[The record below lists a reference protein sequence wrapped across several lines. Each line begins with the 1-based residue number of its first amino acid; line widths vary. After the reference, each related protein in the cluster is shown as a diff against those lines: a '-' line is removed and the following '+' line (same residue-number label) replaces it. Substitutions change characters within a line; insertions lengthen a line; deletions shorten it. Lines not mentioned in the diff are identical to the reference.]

1 MTSEKIRNVHCDK
14 IDQQKDFLDPVTTAA
29 VGAFGWFAVKAALQ
43 GIIGWLAVQLF
54 VPIWNKVR
62 SKNDASNQ
70 ELSTQEQDGESS
82 VCCPCGRR
90 HGG

>member
-1 MTSEKIRNVHCDK
+1 MTNGKIRNVHCEKDR
-14 IDQQKDFLDPVTTAA
+14 QKEFLDPVTVTA
-29 VGAFGWFAVKAALQ
+29 VGSFAVKAALQ

-62 SKNDASNQ
+62 SKNDANNQ
-70 ELSTQEQDGESS
+70 ELFAQEQNRKSS
-82 VCCPCGRR
+82 SCCPCGRR